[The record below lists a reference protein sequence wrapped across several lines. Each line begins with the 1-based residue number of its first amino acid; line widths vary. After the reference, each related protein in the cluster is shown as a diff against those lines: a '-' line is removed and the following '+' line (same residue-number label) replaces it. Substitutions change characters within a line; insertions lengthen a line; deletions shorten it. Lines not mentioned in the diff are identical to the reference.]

1 MARIVADPAP
11 PIREQRPELHRA
23 IASVIHRGLE
33 TDRKKRWRSMTDF
46 RNALVQFL
54 PEKRTPVREG
64 LRFCAYWIDLVILL
78 LVQSLILGLLWGVP
92 VSGFKELAQYADSH
106 DWVLNLSIMVF
117 YFLYFVSLETL
128 YGCTIGKRLFGFR
141 VRRVSGGAMGLLPVL
156 ARTTF
161 LWFFV
166 WGIAFTYLT
175 QFLPASLWA
184 IETLPQIPLVALLG
198 SFFIFV
204 PILNMSA
211 SNGYRGL
218 HDRVSGAIVVR
229 KPSQK
234 TRARR
239 IMAVEDTSTVLPP
252 ISTYNVVLPKQLG
265 AYRIERPIR
274 LTQTEIIL
282 DAEDD
287 RVKRNVWIQ
296 LRDVNA
302 SASSTARR
310 DIDRPERLRWLASG
324 DHEQRPWDAYLAAEG
339 MSLAGYLQTKGTLDW
354 LATREI
360 LESLAAE
367 LEIAFGEQS
376 LRPDLSPHH
385 IWIRPDGGIVLMDF
399 TIDRNETIVTNER
412 QTADQKGITLLI
424 ATAIYCLEGVCPTAE
439 DLQARDSINS
449 IVDSPISY
457 RFRKLLARCIEPET
471 PLEEVKQ
478 FRAELEATRD
488 LRLDIPRVNT
498 AKRIKHLV
506 AQSVLLLPP
515 ALMQIG
521 IFREGIGIKR
531 SNPWDQVPAPTFLS
545 HLGLILIVPFIVLVW
560 TFIMRGGYI
569 YRSAG
574 IMIAKTSGARASRL
588 RCTFRALLA
597 WAPFVILMACFKLMH
612 PNLMENNDMDGLL
625 MVWLTLLGSYYLL
638 ALVFPRRGLHDRI
651 AGTTLIPR

>member
-1 MARIVADPAP
+1 
-11 PIREQRPELHRA
+11 
-23 IASVIHRGLE
+23 
-33 TDRKKRWRSMTDF
+33 
-46 RNALVQFL
+46 
-54 PEKRTPVREG
+54 
-64 LRFCAYWIDLVILL
+64 
-78 LVQSLILGLLWGVP
+78 
-92 VSGFKELAQYADSH
+92 
-106 DWVLNLSIMVF
+106 
-117 YFLYFVSLETL
+117 
-128 YGCTIGKRLFGFR
+128 
-141 VRRVSGGAMGLLPVL
+141 MGLLPVL

-175 QFLPASLWA
+175 RFLPASLWA
-184 IETLPQIPLVALLG
+184 IEILPQIPLVALLG

-211 SNGYRGL
+211 SNRYRGL

-439 DLQARDSINS
+439 DLQPRDSINS

-471 PLEEVKQ
+471 PFEEVKQ

-488 LRLDIPRVNT
+488 LKLDIPRVNT

-531 SNPWDQVPAPTFLS
+531 SNPWDQVPAPTFLA

-560 TFIMRGGYI
+560 TFLMRGGYI

-597 WAPFVILMACFKLMH
+597 WAPFVILMACFKLMY

-638 ALVFPRRGLHDRI
+638 ALVFPRRGLHDLI
-651 AGTTLIPR
+651 AGTILIPR